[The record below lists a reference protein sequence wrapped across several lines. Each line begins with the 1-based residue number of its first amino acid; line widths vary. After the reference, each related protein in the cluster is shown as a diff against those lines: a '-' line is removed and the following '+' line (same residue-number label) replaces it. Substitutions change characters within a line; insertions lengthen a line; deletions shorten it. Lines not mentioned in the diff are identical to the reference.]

1 MCGVT
6 SLVCC
11 IFILVQVI
19 LTVAMLNRPEGEEFS
34 YFNEELGKECKA
46 VKWEEETEYCIYDYC
61 TEEETCTEMRDW
73 ENSEAYRKFGGGK
86 SGGSGKSSNNSNSN
100 STTTSNSTSTTNN
113 N

>member
-1 MCGVT
+1 
-6 SLVCC
+6 
-11 IFILVQVI
+11 
-19 LTVAMLNRPEGEEFS
+19 MLNTPEGEQFT

-73 ENSEAYRKFGGGK
+73 ENSEAYRKYKIGGDEKEKKGRDGK
-86 SGGSGKSSNNSNSN
+86 RGKNSGYDTPVAPLDNTNTNS
-100 STTTSNSTSTTNN
+100 TNN